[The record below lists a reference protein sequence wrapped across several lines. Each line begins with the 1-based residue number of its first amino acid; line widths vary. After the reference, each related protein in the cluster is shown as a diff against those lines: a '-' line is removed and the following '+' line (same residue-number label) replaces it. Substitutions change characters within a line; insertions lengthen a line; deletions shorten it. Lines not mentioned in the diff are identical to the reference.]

1 MKIQRKFQI
10 TALSLLITIGIICIL
25 ISRNISTNII
35 TKQITNNLIN
45 TTQSRTN
52 HIETLLDEYKGL
64 IKTLATEITF
74 RDALNENIIRA
85 QRIDEVN
92 QRIKTIIKTHEEIS
106 RVSILD
112 KEGIIIASSRERTGI
127 DKSTDEIFLMGKQR
141 VFIGDLHLS
150 SFTNKYVLS
159 IAAPILLNNQFAG
172 VLAINLDAGKELF
185 KITTD
190 RTGLGPTGEVF
201 LVNKDGYMITP
212 SRFIDDVILK
222 QKVDL
227 KHIKELNNTEPSLIL
242 LRKVADIVKD
252 YRGIEVLAVHTHIP
266 EMGWYLFAEINV
278 QEAFAPVTQLTQS
291 LLLLFIIILS
301 IVIFISGYISKT
313 ITRPIRMLHEGTE
326 EITKGNL
333 DYKVGTTSPDEVGQ
347 LSRAF
352 DEMAT
357 NLKKSREE
365 LEEYSRNLEKKVEGR
380 TKDLEIDISKRK
392 KAEEAL
398 RKSQQEFDSLFRN
411 SPEALVYL
419 DDKGIILDANLRFC
433 KLFGY
438 TLKEIKG
445 RNIDGGMIHT
455 SDKIE
460 EGKKLSVKGLKGYLN
475 YETIRKKKDGTLFH
489 VSISATPLVIDGQPK
504 GEIGVYI
511 DISERIKLQNTLQ
524 ESEKRLSYA
533 QQATNDG
540 IWDSN
545 LESGKL
551 YLNDNYYRMLGY
563 EPGKIDITD
572 KVFEELLHPQ
582 DKERVLRKI
591 QECIEDETKDYSA
604 EFRMKSKS
612 GKWKW
617 ILSRGNVV
625 SRDSNGKAL
634 RFLGTHVDIS
644 QRKEME
650 EALRESEEK
659 FYSISYSALDAIFF
673 IDNNSN
679 ITYCNKAAEKLF
691 GYSKEEIFGKD
702 LHKVLMPSKYHN
714 DFKRGFRTFQ
724 KTGKGPFIGK
734 TLELSAIKKNKEEF
748 PISVSLSAVKLKD
761 KWNAI
766 GIIRDISQHK
776 NAEEKLKKLARI
788 DSLTGCYN
796 RRYTMELLDR
806 QIKLSHRSKSPLLLA
821 FLDIDGFKSINDNFG
836 HEEGDEVLKKVVGLF
851 NSTLR
856 EVDIICRMGGDEF
869 LLIFPDNSL
878 KKVALIKS
886 RLEKKLSTLNKTI
899 KKNYQIKFSMGFS
912 EYLSDKPKTLDELIN
927 IADRRMYKEKKG

>member
-1 MKIQRKFQI
+1 MKIQKKFQI
-10 TALSLLITIGIICIL
+10 ISLSLLITIGITCIL

-35 TKQITNNLIN
+35 TQQITNNLIN
-45 TTQSRTN
+45 TTQSRSK
-52 HIETLLDEYKGL
+52 HIETLLGEYKEL
-64 IKTLATEITF
+64 TKTMATGTPF
-74 RDALNENIIRA
+74 RDAVDKSIDHT
-85 QRIDEVN
+85 QRIGQVN
-92 QRIKTIIKTHEEIS
+92 RRIKSIIETHEEIS
-106 RVSILD
+106 RIRVLN
-112 KEGIIIASSRERTGI
+112 KEGILIASSHEDTGI
-127 DKSTDEIFLMGKQR
+127 DKSAHVIFLEGKEG

-150 SFTNKYVLS
+150 SFTHKYVLS
-159 IAAPILLNNQFAG
+159 ASVPIMVNKQFAG
-172 VLAINLDAGKELF
+172 VLVINFDVGKELF
-185 KITTD
+185 QITID

-392 KAEEAL
+392 KTEEAL

-489 VSISATPLVIDGQPK
+489 VSISATPLVIDGQAK